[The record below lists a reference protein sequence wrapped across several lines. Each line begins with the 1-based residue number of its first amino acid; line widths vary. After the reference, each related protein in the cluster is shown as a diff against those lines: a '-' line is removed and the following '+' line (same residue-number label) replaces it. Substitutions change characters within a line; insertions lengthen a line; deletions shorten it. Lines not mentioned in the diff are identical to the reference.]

1 MTSCE
6 ICGHDSKAP
15 AGKPR
20 STEQIRRYFALIKA
34 THFHWPE
41 AHPLQFTNSE
51 ALRAWLQMK
60 AGHREVGAQFPVSGM
75 SKERAMLLAEAAIRG
90 AGSYAMPV
98 MHGDTLVIFRPKS
111 IRFATMP
118 HLAFC
123 DLVAAVETVI
133 EHETGARVDDLLME
147 RA

>member
-1 MTSCE
+1 MACE
-6 ICGHDSKAP
+6 VCGYDAKSAP
-15 AGKPR
+15 GKPR

-34 THFHWPE
+34 TKFHWPE
-41 AHPLQFTNSE
+41 GHPMQFTNTE
-51 ALRAWLQMK
+51 ELRAWLQMK
-60 AGHREVGAQFPVSGM
+60 AGHREIGAQFPVSGM

-123 DLVAAVETVI
+123 GLVAAVETVI
-133 EHETGARVDDLLME
+133 ERETGARVDDLLME

>member
-1 MTSCE
+1 
-6 ICGHDSKAP
+6 
-15 AGKPR
+15 
-20 STEQIRRYFALIKA
+20 
-34 THFHWPE
+34 
-41 AHPLQFTNSE
+41 
-51 ALRAWLQMK
+51 
-60 AGHREVGAQFPVSGM
+60 
-75 SKERAMLLAEAAIRG
+75 
-90 AGSYAMPV
+90 MPV

-123 DLVAAVETVI
+123 GLVAAVETVI

>member
-1 MTSCE
+1 M
-6 ICGHDSKAP
+6 
-15 AGKPR
+15 
-20 STEQIRRYFALIKA
+20 
-34 THFHWPE
+34 
-41 AHPLQFTNSE
+41 
-51 ALRAWLQMK
+51 M
-60 AGHREVGAQFPVSGM
+60 
-75 SKERAMLLAEAAIRG
+75 LAEAAIRG

-111 IRFATMP
+111 IRFTTMP

-123 DLVAAVETVI
+123 GLVSAVETVI